1 MILTAIWRFNV
12 DNIDYNKLRGGYY
25 TPEKICDWIVS
36 NCIGEKDKE
45 ILEPSCGDGNFLQ
58 SLCKYGYSN
67 VTAVELDAEEAKK
80 ASKYGFSVINNDF
93 FSYYKD
99 NIDGIRKYDMIVG
112 NPPFIRYQN
121 FIEEYRTIA
130 FSLMNKYGF
139 HPNRMT
145 NIWLPFLVLS
155 CMALKE
161 DGKLCMVI
169 PAELFQVDY
178 AAETRLFLSDYF
190 EKLTLITFKELIF
203 EDIQQEVI
211 ILYGERKSQE
221 KGIKVLELDNL
232 ASFDCLEHEQ
242 SNEIKKINHTKDKWV
257 KYYLS
262 NSELELLDA
271 LNNDDRISSA
281 SDLFEINVGLVS
293 GENKFF
299 VLNKEQVSEKG
310 LIGCVEPIVSRSDQ
324 LQGAIFSNTD
334 LHNLQRDGKRV
345 YLFSPAKESSMQ
357 GYDESEYIHY
367 GEEIG
372 ISKNYKCRIRK
383 PWYHIKKT
391 WLPEGFFIRQANKYP
406 KMILNNTK
414 ANVTDTVHKI
424 RFIDS
429 NNKDAIV
436 SAFYNTY
443 TFALAE
449 TLGRS
454 YGGGVLT
461 FEPNEVRSF
470 RIPMLNSQKL
480 DIQLVN
486 EHIRNGKI
494 EEMLFYTDKILLM
507 EGLGLSNN
515 DIQKLHSIW
524 DKLSNRRLTR
534 KRSAAK

>member
-1 MILTAIWRFNV
+1 M

-25 TPEKICDWIVS
+25 TPEKICDWIVR
-36 NCIGEKDKE
+36 NCIGEKEKE
-45 ILEPSCGDGNFLQ
+45 ILEPSCGDGNFLH
-58 SLCKYGYSN
+58 SLSKYGYSN
-67 VTAVELDAEEAKK
+67 VTAIELDGEEAKK
-80 ASKYGFSVINNDF
+80 ASEYGFPVINIDF

-99 NIDGIRKYDMIVG
+99 NIDGIRKYDMIIG

-155 CMALKE
+155 CMALKD

-211 ILYGERKSQE
+211 ILYGERKSTE

-232 ASFDCLEHEQ
+232 SSLDSLEYEK
-242 SNEIKKINHTKDKWV
+242 SDEIKRINHTKDKWV

-262 NSELELLDA
+262 NSELELLET
-271 LNNDDRISSA
+271 LNNDERISNA

-299 VLNKEQVSEKG
+299 VLNKDQVDEKG
-310 LIGCVEPIVSRSDQ
+310 LTECVEPIVSRSDQ
-324 LQGAIFSNTD
+324 LQGAIFSNID
-334 LHNLQRDGKRV
+334 LQNLQRGGKRV
-345 YLFSPAKESSMQ
+345 YLFSPEKEASMQ
-357 GYDESEYIHY
+357 GFEESEYIQQ
-367 GEEIG
+367 GEEMG
-372 ISKNYKCRIRK
+372 ISQNYKCRIRK
-383 PWYHIKKT
+383 PWYYIKKT

-406 KMILNNTK
+406 KIILNNTR

-424 RFIDS
+424 RFIEKQ
-429 NNKDAIV
+429 NNDAII
-436 SAFYNTY
+436 SAFYNIY
-443 TFALAE
+443 TFALSE

-480 DIQLVN
+480 DIQIVN
-486 EHIRNGKI
+486 DHIRKGKI
-494 EEMLFYTDKILLM
+494 DELLIYTDKILLM
-507 EGLGLSNN
+507 DGLGLSNN

-524 DKLSNRRLTR
+524 NKLSNRRLTR
-534 KRSAAK
+534 KRSKIK

>member
-1 MILTAIWRFNV
+1 MS
-12 DNIDYNKLRGGYY
+12 NIDHNKLRGGYY

-45 ILEPSCGDGNFLQ
+45 ILEPSCGDGNFLR
-58 SLCKYGYSN
+58 SLCKYGYSK
-67 VTAVELDAEEAKK
+67 VTAVELYTEEAEK
-80 ASKYGFSVINNDF
+80 AREYGFPVINSDY
-93 FSYYKD
+93 FSYYKEEID
-99 NIDGIRKYDMIVG
+99 NIRKFDMIVG

-130 FSLMNKYGF
+130 FTLMKKYGF

-211 ILYGERKSQE
+211 ILYGERKSKE
-221 KGIKVLELDNL
+221 KGINVLELDNISSL
-232 ASFDCLEHEQ
+232 DSLKSWQF
-242 SNEIKKINHTKDKWV
+242 SEIKKINHNKDKWI

-262 NSELELLDA
+262 NSELELLET
-271 LNNDDRISSA
+271 LNKDNRISNV

-299 VLNKEQVSEKG
+299 VLNKEQVDEKG
-310 LIGCVEPIVSRSDQ
+310 LIKCVEPIVSRSDQ
-324 LQGAIFSNTD
+324 LQGAIFSNND
-334 LHNLQRDGKRV
+334 MEELQEKGKRV
-345 YLFSPAKESSMQ
+345 YLFSPAKETSMQ
-357 GYDESEYIHY
+357 EYNESEYILY

-372 ISKNYKCRIRK
+372 ISQNYKCRIRK
-383 PWYHIKKT
+383 PWYYIKKT

-406 KMILNNTK
+406 KIILNNTK

-424 RFIDS
+424 RFIKS
-429 NNKDAIV
+429 ENKNCIV

-461 FEPNEVRSF
+461 FEPSEVRSF

-480 DIQLVN
+480 DIQIIN
-486 EHIRNGKI
+486 
-494 EEMLFYTDKILLM
+494 
-507 EGLGLSNN
+507 
-515 DIQKLHSIW
+515 
-524 DKLSNRRLTR
+524 
-534 KRSAAK
+534 